1 MHPGLRPPVFYRVI
15 GAPASTRIF
24 AAMVF
29 APQSPYSGRQTA
41 AKSRDL
47 RRCPAGCNGDCI
59 RVILVWTG
67 KPREENRLDNQ
78 YKILGVDESASIA
91 EIKRAFREKAKQH
104 HPDIAGEGMREYM
117 QKLLDAYEIL
127 SNRQRRFDYDRVR
140 RGAGK
145 QGFNYRDYLY
155 EQAEIYKAGP
165 RIKKSCGASKIRE
178 NAQAELII
186 FELLHFEEDAAIKIW
201 HDLGGVDF
209 PLRKHL
215 GREDW
220 MDCSFILAEELEKR
234 GCYYEAFQLLIAL
247 MREERRLPYFRHF
260 AEDVEIF
267 LKEIVRLR
275 LRRDVDDETWIE
287 CMQDLL
293 GLGFSAREESR
304 WLKSQAEALAGIG
317 ETSAALAV
325 FRAAQ
330 KRDPAVT
337 ASAKLKK
344 LCKAAF

>member
-1 MHPGLRPPVFYRVI
+1 
-15 GAPASTRIF
+15 
-24 AAMVF
+24 
-29 APQSPYSGRQTA
+29 
-41 AKSRDL
+41 
-47 RRCPAGCNGDCI
+47 
-59 RVILVWTG
+59 
-67 KPREENRLDNQ
+67 LDNQ
-78 YKILGVDESASIA
+78 YKILGVDENASIA

-140 RGAGK
+140 RGASGRS
-145 QGFNYRDYLY
+145 GFNYRDYLY
-155 EQAEIYKAGP
+155 EQAEINKAGP
-165 RIKKSCGASKIRE
+165 RIKKTDGASRIRE
-178 NAQAELII
+178 KAQAELII
-186 FELLHFEEDAAIKIW
+186 FELLHFEEYAAIKIW
-201 HDLGGVDF
+201 HDLGGMDF

-234 GCYYEAFQLLIAL
+234 GYYYEAFQLLTAL
-247 MREERRLPYFRHF
+247 IREERRLPYFRHF
-260 AEDVEIF
+260 AKDVEIF
-267 LKEIVRLR
+267 LKEMVRLR

-293 GLGFSAREESR
+293 GLGFSAHEESR
-304 WLKSQAEALAGIG
+304 WLKSQAEALAVIG

-325 FRAAQ
+325 FRSAQ
-330 KRDPAVT
+330 KRDPAIT
-337 ASAKLKK
+337 PSAKLKK